1 MKGEDLMHTVWKGS
15 LSLGLLS
22 IGVRLYSAVEEKDI
36 KFLSLHKECLT
47 PIKYKKIAPDCTE
60 TEVSDEEIVKAY
72 EYAPH
77 KYIII
82 NDKELETLQKKDE
95 PRIIR
100 ISSFIQNDEI
110 DSIFFDRSYFIG
122 PTNGNEKP
130 YLLLK
135 ESLERTNKLGLIHIT
150 IRKKPHLAII
160 RSFQEGLIL
169 QTIHY
174 PDEIRNIKNMP
185 DLPKFEENPIQKQ
198 ELTTAMNLI
207 HHLTTPFKPEEYAD
221 EYKEALFN
229 LIEEKIEKQEKNEII
244 SPTKNIIN
252 IMETLNASIEQVKQ
266 QKEKNKRGIND
277 KKAK

>member
-1 MKGEDLMHTVWKGS
+1 MHTVWKGS
-15 LSLGLLS
+15 LSLGLLN
-22 IGVRLYSAVEEKDI
+22 IGIRLYSAVEENDI

-47 PIKYKKIAPDCTE
+47 PIKYKKIAPDCKD
-60 TEVSDEEIVKAY
+60 TEVSDEEVVKAY

-77 KYIII
+77 KYIIVE
-82 NDKELETLQKKDE
+82 DKELEELQKKDE

-110 DSIFFDRSYFIG
+110 DSISFDRSYFVG
-122 PTNGNEKP
+122 PTYGNEKP

-135 ESLERTNKLGLIHIT
+135 EALERTNKLGLIHIT

-160 RSFQEGLIL
+160 RSFQEGFIL

-185 DLPKFEENPIQKQ
+185 GLPKNEEHPIQKQ

-207 HHLTTPFKPEEYAD
+207 HHLTTPFEPEEYVD
-221 EYKEALFN
+221 EYKEALIGF
-229 LIEEKIEKQEKNEII
+229 IEEKIEQQEKNETIY
-244 SPTKNIIN
+244 PNLNIIN
-252 IMETLNASIEQVKQ
+252 IIETLNASIEQVKQ
-266 QKEKNKRGIND
+266 QKGKKKEGINE
-277 KKAK
+277 KKAT